1 MFSSPYNLPFMYTR
15 KVLAGQNCVL
25 DAFASGM
32 RAGVVKEERT
42 RGVKETVE
50 KVEREPKEGQ
60 NKDER
65 GLE

>member
-1 MFSSPYNLPFMYTR
+1 MYTR
-15 KVLAGQNCVL
+15 KVLAGGQNCVL

-32 RAGVVKEERT
+32 RAGGWKEERT

-50 KVEREPKEGQ
+50 KVEREPKKDQ

>member
-1 MFSSPYNLPFMYTR
+1 MYTR
-15 KVLAGQNCVL
+15 KVLAGGQNCVL

-32 RAGVVKEERT
+32 RAGGAERGKVE
-42 RGVKETVE
+42 GVKETVV